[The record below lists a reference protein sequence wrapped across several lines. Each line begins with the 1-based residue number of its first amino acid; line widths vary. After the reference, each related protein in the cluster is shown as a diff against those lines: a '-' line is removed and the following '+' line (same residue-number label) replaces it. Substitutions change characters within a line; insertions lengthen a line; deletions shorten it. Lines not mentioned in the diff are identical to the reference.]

1 MRPASPSDGAHA
13 LEYLEAIL
21 AWCIAHPDASTWAEL
36 FAAHAGD
43 IDQFREH
50 AVDNAPD
57 LVLLDGAATIVAEHI
72 EAVLADFSTLP
83 ELVAWVSAAR
93 AIDDLWGDLF
103 AADWVS
109 LLAQRG
115 NTISSGQIV
124 IHDTDDDHLRNLY
137 QPRSLAAPLLRR
149 SQHPGRTTR
158 SILYDPGPTVP
169 VVRFDDSLGVQL
181 RDVLHDASHVAT
193 VHPNSHIDELD
204 TATFPIRPKSPIEHV
219 ARCVDG
225 VTDAFAADAAIV
237 ALPEYT
243 GPEDVTDRLREL
255 RPSRPALV
263 VAGSAQRKN
272 GSVQSN
278 SALVWVARD
287 NTLVPADKPIE
298 ILKRVRYEGH
308 LGVEDLTQVASHI
321 TVFTGGPWRLVVA
334 ICRDLC
340 DDELINALGQLGVN
354 LLVVPAC
361 SAKTANLA
369 DAASR
374 IGAGAPGI
382 ALIANGPRHFPGRPN
397 GVGAPVPDVDV
408 DIAIYHG
415 PTDRD
420 SGWPHTCADEPPT
433 TCIIPLNPEIVA

>member
-1 MRPASPSDGAHA
+1 MGPQALPDGAHA
-13 LEYLEAIL
+13 LEYLEVIL
-21 AWCIAHPDASTWAEL
+21 AWCIAHPDASRWAEL
-36 FAAHAGD
+36 FAAHAED
-43 IDQFREH
+43 IDRFREH
-50 AVDNAPD
+50 AVDNAPT
-57 LVLLDGAATIVAEHI
+57 LVLLDGAAKIVAEHI
-72 EAVLADFSTLP
+72 EAVVADFSTLP

-103 AADWVS
+103 AADWVP
-109 LLAQRG
+109 LLALRG

-124 IHDTDDDHLRNLY
+124 IHDTDDGHLRNLY

-149 SQHPGRTTR
+149 SQHPGRTAR

-169 VVRFDDSLGVQL
+169 VVQFDDSLGIQL
-181 RDVLHDASHVAT
+181 REVLHDASHVAT

-204 TATFPIRPKSPIEHV
+204 TATFPIRPKSPVEHLS
-219 ARCVDG
+219 RCVDG
-225 VTDAFAADAAIV
+225 VTDAFSAAAAIV

-255 RPSRPALV
+255 RPSRPALI

-272 GSVQSN
+272 GSAQTN

-298 ILKRVRYEGH
+298 ILKRIRYSGH
-308 LGVEDLTQVASHI
+308 LGTENLTQVANHI

-340 DDELINALGQLGVN
+340 DDELISALGQIGVN

-374 IGAGAPGI
+374 IGVGAPGI

-397 GVGAPVPDVDV
+397 EVGTAVPDVDV

-420 SGWPHTCADEPPT
+420 GDWPHTYADEPPT
-433 TCIIPLNPEIVA
+433 VCIIPLNP